1 MVPEFLINHSL
12 YLPWYLMV
20 AGAEPGTRMLLWR
33 CKTLTMP
40 LSIAHFPV
48 GLCFKVSGLHKIPQR
63 PAFSLFSRINNL
75 LLLCFSLQSKEKP
88 TLYIKIEHS
97 IAERSVMAFSGA
109 QSILSCSRRG
119 LTGHKPYISPCT
131 SPSLN
136 YKYSSLMTLCWWG
149 RRGYRLSALPVL
161 LTEPPKAGGSS
172 CRCFISWWCFNFT
185 WMQQSPQLRE
195 GEPGSSRPN

>member
-1 MVPEFLINHSL
+1 MVPPFLINHSPC
-12 YLPWYLMV
+12 LPWYLMV

-88 TLYIKIEHS
+88 ILYIKIEHS
-97 IAERSVMAFSGA
+97 IAERSVMDFSGA

-131 SPSLN
+131 SPSFITN
-136 YKYSSLMTLCWWG
+136 T
-149 RRGYRLSALPVL
+149 PL
-161 LTEPPKAGGSS
+161 LWPSVGEGEEVTG
-172 CRCFISWWCFNFT
+172 
-185 WMQQSPQLRE
+185 PQLCLCCWPNCPRL
-195 GEPGSSRPN
+195 GEVRVDGFFMMMF